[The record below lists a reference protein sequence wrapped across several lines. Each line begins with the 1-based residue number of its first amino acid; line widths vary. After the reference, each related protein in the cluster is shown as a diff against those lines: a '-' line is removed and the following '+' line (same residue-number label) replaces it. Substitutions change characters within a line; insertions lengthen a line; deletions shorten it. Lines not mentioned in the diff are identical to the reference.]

1 MFKLVKLPKLVGKAA
16 VVLEFC
22 KAILVK
28 FPNVPAKVIAP
39 VMLLAEV

>member
-1 MFKLVKLPKLVGKAA
+1 MFKLVKLDKFVGKAA
-16 VVLEFC
+16 VTLAFC

-39 VMLLAEV
+39 IVLAEV